1 MGVFER
7 IGAPAMTKHMLCYF
21 DSCNLVKM
29 GCSRMAEKP
38 GVQFFIDIELICRR
52 TEDILQR
59 SWGDAFFTLG

>member
-1 MGVFER
+1 
-7 IGAPAMTKHMLCYF
+7 
-21 DSCNLVKM
+21 M